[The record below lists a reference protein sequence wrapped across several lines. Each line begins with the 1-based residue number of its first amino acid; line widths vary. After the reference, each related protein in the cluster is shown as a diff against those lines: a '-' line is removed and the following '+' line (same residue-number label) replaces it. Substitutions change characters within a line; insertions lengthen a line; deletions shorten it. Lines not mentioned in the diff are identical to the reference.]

1 MWRGNEKGVRMASLR
16 TMVAFDLTI
25 NPGTFARSC
34 RDWGINLPILG
45 PAFFADDA
53 MGEALVAEGLGVWL
67 NLPVFYDEEYLA
79 AHPDRYAI
87 TSRGRRAVADW
98 LHFACPSREETIEHV
113 VAVLHRALAHVRPD
127 VVSLDF
133 IRYFVFWER
142 VDLDGPGDA
151 IEDGCYC
158 PACLAAFER
167 HSGQRVSRDDP
178 AADIR
183 RHLLTEWGDWKT
195 RRIAEVAER
204 LFDEIRRAAP
214 GAMLGIKI
222 VPWLES
228 DLGGAI
234 RHCVGQDFARLAR
247 NVDIVAPMAF
257 THILRRT
264 PEWKARL
271 LARVQQVTGK
281 PVLSYVQAGAVYRP
295 EPITAAEF
303 SDELVTAVEGDHAG
317 LAIFHYEQL
326 VADPEKARIL
336 RTALLS

>member
-1 MWRGNEKGVRMASLR
+1 MECARHLEIVR
-16 TMVAFDLTI
+16 
-25 NPGTFARSC
+25 
-34 RDWGINLPILG
+34 
-45 PAFFADDA
+45 
-53 MGEALVAEGLGVWL
+53 AEGARVAALPPDALGA
-67 NLPVFYDEEYLA
+67 PVPTMEGWTVERVVRHLA
-79 AHPDRYAI
+79 KVHRWVTATLALDDPA
-87 TSRGRRAVADW
+87 GPPAD
-98 LHFACPSREETIEHV
+98 T
-113 VAVLHRALAHVRPD
+113 RALAQVPK
-127 VVSLDF
+127 
-133 IRYFVFWER
+133 
-142 VDLDGPGDA
+142 G
-151 IEDGCYC
+151 